1 MKYVNFC
8 LAILASLTLM
18 SASVNKNTTSEG
30 YHLGKA
36 VPNIAMLDL
45 EGNVLNLSD
54 LKGKKVVLN
63 FWAAYDAPSRATNV
77 QLYNYLT
84 KNNAD
89 VEFVS
94 VSFDQNR
101 NVFEKTL
108 LLDKIETLSHFCDV
122 NGPNSGIYKEFGLS
136 KGFTSYLIDENGMIA
151 ATNVTP
157 RELKNL
163 L

>member
-8 LAILASLTLM
+8 LAVLASLMLM
-18 SASVNKNTTSEG
+18 SSSVNKSIPATG
-30 YHLGKA
+30 YQPGNA
-36 VPNIAMLDL
+36 IPNVAILDL
-45 EGNVLNLSD
+45 DGNVLKLSD

-63 FWAAYDAPSRATNV
+63 FWAAYDAQSRATNV

-84 KNNAD
+84 KNSAD
-89 VEFVS
+89 VEFLS

-108 LLDKIETLSHFCDV
+108 LLDRIESSSHFCDV
-122 NGPNSGIYKEFGLS
+122 NGPNSGIYKEFDLS
-136 KGFTSYLIDENGMIA
+136 KGFKSYLIDENGVIA
-151 ATNVTP
+151 ATDVTP
-157 RELKNL
+157 EKLRNL